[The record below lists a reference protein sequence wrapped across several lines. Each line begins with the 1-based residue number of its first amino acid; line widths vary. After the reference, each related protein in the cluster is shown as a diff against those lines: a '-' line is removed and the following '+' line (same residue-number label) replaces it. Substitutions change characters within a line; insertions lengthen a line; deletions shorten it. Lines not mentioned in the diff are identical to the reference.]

1 MKRLSSVVLVATALC
16 MVAASS
22 AKAQG
27 TLRYG
32 FSGGL
37 LLPTGNYKS
46 GDKLGWVGGVG
57 ATYWLPGNFGVRG
70 ELSYS
75 QTSHDSAAVGFSGH
89 TKLIGGMASAVYAL
103 NPASAPAR
111 IILSAGLGFYNV
123 KLDANGVSLPSS
135 TKVGFGGGAAVAFK
149 LGAGSTRLVV
159 ASRYQTVSASPS
171 LNFIPITVGFSFG
184 K

>member
-75 QTSHDSAAVGFSGH
+75 QTSHDSATFGAAGH
-89 TKLIGGMASAVYAL
+89 TKIIGGMASAVYAL
-103 NPASAPAR
+103 NPASPPPR
-111 IILSAGLGFYNV
+111 IILSTGLGLYNGR
-123 KLDANGVSLPSS
+123 LD
-135 TKVGFGGGAAVAFK
+135 
-149 LGAGSTRLVV
+149 
-159 ASRYQTVSASPS
+159 
-171 LNFIPITVGFSFG
+171 
-184 K
+184 

>member
-75 QTSHDSAAVGFSGH
+75 QTSHDSATFGAAGH
-89 TKLIGGMASAVYAL
+89 TKIIGGMASAVYAL

-111 IILSAGLGFYNV
+111 IILSAGLGFYM

-159 ASRYQTVSASPS
+159 ASRYQSVSTSPS
-171 LNFIPITVGFSFG
+171 SLSFIPITVGLSFG

>member
-1 MKRLSSVVLVATALC
+1 MKRISMAVLAVAALSVI
-16 MVAASS
+16 AASS

-27 TLRYG
+27 SLRYG
-32 FSGGL
+32 ISGGL
-37 LLPTGNYKS
+37 LMPTGNYNTL
-46 GDKLGWVGGVG
+46 DKMGWVAGAG
-57 ATYWLPGNFGVRG
+57 ATYWLPGNIGVRA

-75 QTSHDSAAVGFSGH
+75 QTSHDSAATGIGGN

-111 IILSAGLGFYNV
+111 IILSAGLGLYNV
-123 KLDANGVSLPSS
+123 KADLNGVSGSS

-149 LGAGSTRLVV
+149 LGAGSTRLIV
-159 ASRYQTVSASPS
+159 ASRYQSVSASPS
-171 LNFIPITVGFSFG
+171 LSFIPITVGLSFG